1 MDDFGKAI
9 QTLRKRKGITQSDLA
24 ASLNVSGQAVSKWE
38 NNLSQPDLETVKKIM
53 RIFEVSWDEF
63 TALCEGNDGE
73 LKKIN
78 DEKAKAEI
86 AAAAA
91 TATQAANDALNAANE
106 AANVVSKAKE
116 VRENTQLYGVC
127 AYCGKAVYDENKL
140 AVKTPKIV
148 CLDCADNWKRK
159 KISESE
165 SEKVSFKKQ
174 LIIPSVIVTVL
185 AVIFTIGAFAA
196 GNGIISLCVLPFA
209 LLVYLP
215 IPQIFWGTGP
225 IPEIFDATCGKSI
238 RWPGIIFELSIGGV
252 LWAIAVKIVLW
263 LLGLFIGLVFGI
275 FGYCLCMII
284 SPFSFVFAKKARK
297 KEIEEDGQ
305 FTVRKMIYDLDKKY
319 K

>member
-86 AAAAA
+86 EAAAA

-116 VRENTQLYGVC
+116 VRENMQLYGVC

-252 LWAIAVKIVLW
+252 L
-263 LLGLFIGLVFGI
+263 
-275 FGYCLCMII
+275 
-284 SPFSFVFAKKARK
+284 
-297 KEIEEDGQ
+297 
-305 FTVRKMIYDLDKKY
+305 
-319 K
+319 